1 VGDIAEMRVAGLRPV
16 PPAGMVMRIVASPME
31 NDRELLER
39 DDALGALDAWLAA
52 VRRSR
57 RGRLVFVAGE
67 AGVGKTMLL
76 RRFADR
82 AGAERMLLGGCDP
95 LATPAP
101 LGPFVEIAQQL
112 RGGAAGLIAQGA
124 RPHEIARAMLADLE
138 SGPPAVVLLEDLHW
152 ADEGTIDVVAYV
164 ARRVEQVP
172 ALVLATYR
180 DDDIVPEHPLR
191 AMLGR
196 LATAPSVGRLH
207 LERLSPA
214 AVDLLAERAG
224 RAGDEVFSAT
234 RGNPF
239 FVTELLAGPAGE
251 VPPSLRDAVL
261 ARAAP
266 LDAQARALLEVTALI
281 PTEAEL
287 SLLEGVSDT
296 GLDGLDRCLQVG
308 MLESRPQAV
317 GFRHE
322 LARLV
327 VAEDLGP
334 VRAVAI
340 HRRVLRALEA
350 TGAEPARLV
359 HHAEGCGDRVAL
371 LRHAASA
378 GRRSANLGAHRE
390 AAQQYDRAVA
400 VAEERPDI
408 ERADLLAACAIEH
421 YLVDDPRTAIDL
433 QLRAVKLY
441 RNRDPVKEGD
451 ALRWLSRFYWFAG
464 RGEDAEA
471 AGEQAVTLL
480 ERLDP
485 GPELA
490 RAYSNLSQL
499 RMLAH
504 DSEPAI
510 ELGRRALELA
520 ERFDVIETAVHAL
533 TNIGTAQAFI
543 GNASAGRAMLEESL
557 RRAVAA
563 GLDDDVG
570 RAYSNLSSMSVTRR
584 ERTAAAGYVADG
596 LAYCDEHDLPSY
608 GGYLRSWQARLD
620 LEAGRWSSA
629 SELVL
634 AELANPGSSV
644 PVKIMMRVIGGLL
657 AVRSGDE
664 QRGRSQLDEALR
676 LAAPTGELQRLAPV
690 AAARAEAAWLR
701 RETAEIDAETA
712 SATELAVERGQ
723 PWELGELVIWRA
735 RAGLSPPA
743 LPVAAPFAAELAG
756 EHRAAAS
763 LWDDLGCPYDA
774 ALARAGSDDED
785 DLRAALATL
794 QGLGALPAARIVARR
809 LRELGI
815 RDIPRGPHRGTAA
828 NPAALT
834 ARELEVL
841 ALLVDGLRNRAIAER
856 LVLSQRTVDHHFS
869 SILSKLGV
877 RTRGEAA
884 VAAMRLGLAEDR

>member
-1 VGDIAEMRVAGLRPV
+1 M
-16 PPAGMVMRIVASPME
+16 VASPGE
-31 NDRELLER
+31 DDRELLER
-39 DDALGALDAWLAA
+39 ADALDAMDGWLAA
-52 VRRSR
+52 VRRSG

-76 RRFADR
+76 RRFADG
-82 AGAERMLLGGCDP
+82 AGAARLLSGGCDP

-112 RGGAAGLIAQGA
+112 RGGAAGLIEQEG
-124 RPHEIARAMLADLE
+124 RPHEVARALLADLE
-138 SGPPAVVLLEDLHW
+138 SGRPALVLLEDLHW

-164 ARRVEQVP
+164 ARRIEQVP

-180 DDDIVPEHPLR
+180 DDDIAPEHPLR

-196 LATAPSVGRLH
+196 LASAPGVGRLR

-224 RAGDEVFSAT
+224 RAGNEVFSAT

-281 PTEAEL
+281 PREAEL
-287 SLLEGVSDT
+287 SLLEGVSDA
-296 GLDGLDRCLQVG
+296 GLDGLERCLQVG
-308 MLESRPQAV
+308 MLEPRPQAV

-322 LARLV
+322 LARVV

-334 VRAVAI
+334 VRASAI
-340 HRRVLRALEA
+340 HRRVLRALEDA
-350 TGAEPARLV
+350 GAEPARLV

-390 AAQQYDRAVA
+390 AAEQYDRALA
-400 VAEERPDI
+400 VAESRPDI
-408 ERADLLAACAIEH
+408 ERAELLAACAIEH
-421 YLVDDPRTAIDL
+421 YLVDDPSTAIEL
-433 QLRAVKLY
+433 QLRAVKLF

-464 RGEDAEA
+464 RGEDAEV

-480 ERLDP
+480 APLDP

-504 DSEPAI
+504 DAEPAI

-520 ERFDVIETAVHAL
+520 ERFDVTETAVHAL
-533 TNIGTAQAFI
+533 TNIGSAETFR
-543 GNASAGRAMLEESL
+543 GNDREGRAMLEESL
-557 RRAVAA
+557 RRALDA

-570 RAYSNLSSMSVTRR
+570 RAYSNLSSVAVTQRDR
-584 ERTAAAGYVADG
+584 AAGAAYVANG
-596 LAYCDEHDLPSY
+596 LAYCEEHDLPSY

-620 LEAGRWSSA
+620 LESGLWSRA

-634 AELANPGSSV
+634 DELDNPGSSV

-664 QRGRSQLDEALR
+664 QRGRSHLDEALR
-676 LAAPTGELQRLAPV
+676 LASATGELQRLAPV

-701 RETAEIDAETA
+701 GETAEIDEATA
-712 SATELAVERGQ
+712 SATALAAERGQ
-723 PWELGELVIWRA
+723 PWELGELAVWRS
-735 RAGLSPPA
+735 RADLTTPSGPIAP
-743 LPVAAPFAAELAG
+743 PFAAELAG
-756 EHRAAAS
+756 QHRTAAS
-763 LWDDLGCPYDA
+763 LWDELGCPYDA
-774 ALARAGSDDED
+774 ALARAGSADER

-809 LRELGI
+809 LRELGM
-815 RDIPRGPHRGTAA
+815 RDIPSGPRRGTAA

-841 ALLVDGLRNRAIAER
+841 KLLADGLRNVEIAER
-856 LVLSQRTVDHHFS
+856 LVLSRRTVDHHVS
-869 SILSKLGV
+869 SVLSKLGV
-877 RTRGEAA
+877 RNRGEAA
-884 VAAMRLGLAEDR
+884 VAAVRLGLAEDP